1 MHGHWSDIYV
11 YFTAKGCYLLNTIEL
26 KKDQNSDSPSF
37 TTQQSSFRLW
47 KCASSS
53 WKVVIEKNI
62 FNSVCSENCNKPEL
76 LSGAES
82 ADSDC
87 PDLLMELP
95 VCT

>member
-1 MHGHWSDIYV
+1 MVTGQTYM
-11 YFTAKGCYLLNTIEL
+11 FTLLRKMLLFTQYNSEL
-26 KKDQNSDSPSF
+26 KKDQNSDRPSF

-47 KCASSS
+47 KYASSS
-53 WKVVIEKNI
+53 WKVVIEKKI